1 MVWLVGGA
9 NEHRENNYFHSRRGI
24 CYCADRRVG
33 WRVDYAAPVYGR
45 ADWIT
50 GLTVAGV
57 FHKSPKSKNGALE
70 SRIGLKGLC
79 RKGAM
84 LLIVLVAYR
93 LDLMA
98 GLHGVLRTGAIVALV
113 CNEALSIL
121 ENVGLMGVTYPEI
134 IDRVIRQLLGEKTHK
149 ENDLPD

>member
-1 MVWLVGGA
+1 MNIEKTTVITAVSAFVTALIGKWDGA
-9 NEHRENNYFHSRRGI
+9 IITLLLFM
-24 CYCADRRVG
+24 A
-33 WRVDYAAPVYGR
+33 
-45 ADWIT
+45 ADWTT

-57 FHKSPKSKNGALE
+57 FHRFPKTETGALE

-79 RKGAM
+79 RKGSM
-84 LLIVLVAYR
+84 LLVVLVAYR

-121 ENVGLMGVTYPEI
+121 ENVSLMGVKYPAI
-134 IDRVIRQLLGEKTHK
+134 IDKVIRQLLGKK
-149 ENDLPD
+149 NDGN

>member
-1 MVWLVGGA
+1 MNIEKTTIFTAVGAFVTALIGEWDGALITLLLFMV
-9 NEHRENNYFHSRRGI
+9 
-24 CYCADRRVG
+24 
-33 WRVDYAAPVYGR
+33 

-98 GLHGVLRTGAIVALV
+98 GLHGVLRTAAIGGTCL
-113 CNEALSIL
+113 
-121 ENVGLMGVTYPEI
+121 
-134 IDRVIRQLLGEKTHK
+134 
-149 ENDLPD
+149 

>member
-1 MVWLVGGA
+1 MNIEKTTFITAVGAFVTALIGEWDGALITLLLFMV
-9 NEHRENNYFHSRRGI
+9 
-24 CYCADRRVG
+24 
-33 WRVDYAAPVYGR
+33 

-98 GLHGVLRTGAIVALV
+98 GLHGVLRTATIVALA

-121 ENVGLMGVTYPEI
+121 ENVGLMGVKYPAI
-134 IDRVIRQLLGEKTHK
+134 IDRAIRQLLGNNTEKKDK
-149 ENDLPD
+149 E

>member
-1 MVWLVGGA
+1 MA
-9 NEHRENNYFHSRRGI
+9 
-24 CYCADRRVG
+24 
-33 WRVDYAAPVYGR
+33 

-84 LLIVLVAYR
+84 LLCVLVAYR

-98 GLHGVLRTGAIVALV
+98 GLHGVLGQQP
-113 CNEALSIL
+113 LS
-121 ENVGLMGVTYPEI
+121 
-134 IDRVIRQLLGEKTHK
+134 RLLAMKHCQFWRMS
-149 ENDLPD
+149 D

>member
-1 MVWLVGGA
+1 MTALIGEWDGA
-9 NEHRENNYFHSRRGI
+9 LITLLLFM
-24 CYCADRRVG
+24 A
-33 WRVDYAAPVYGR
+33 

-57 FHKSPKSKNGALE
+57 FHRSPKSRNGALE

-84 LLIVLVAYR
+84 LLVVLIAYR

-98 GLHGVLRTGAIVALV
+98 GLHGVLRTAAIGALV
-113 CNEALSIL
+113 CNEALSVL
-121 ENVGLMGVTYPEI
+121 ENVGLMGVKYPEI
-134 IDRVIRQLLGEKTHK
+134 INRVIRQLLGEKSGSGK
-149 ENDLPD
+149 KDLPE

>member
-1 MVWLVGGA
+1 MNIEKTTFITAVRAFVTALIGEWDGA
-9 NEHRENNYFHSRRGI
+9 IITLLLFMT
-24 CYCADRRVG
+24 
-33 WRVDYAAPVYGR
+33 

-50 GLTVAGV
+50 GLTVAGI
-57 FHKSPKSKNGALE
+57 FNRSPKSKNGALE
-70 SRIGLKGLC
+70 SRVGLKGLC

-98 GLHGVLRTGAIVALV
+98 GLHSVLRTAAIVALV

-121 ENVGLMGVTYPEI
+121 ENVGLMGVEYPAI
-134 IDRVIRQLLGEKTHK
+134 IDRVIRQLLGEKTDK
-149 ENDLPD
+149 EKDLPD

>member
-1 MVWLVGGA
+1 MA
-9 NEHRENNYFHSRRGI
+9 
-24 CYCADRRVG
+24 
-33 WRVDYAAPVYGR
+33 

-149 ENDLPD
+149 EKDLPD

>member
-1 MVWLVGGA
+1 MNFEKTTVLTALGAFGVALVGEWDGA
-9 NEHRENNYFHSRRGI
+9 ILTLLLFM
-24 CYCADRRVG
+24 A
-33 WRVDYAAPVYGR
+33 

-57 FHKSPKSKNGALE
+57 FNRSPKTATGGLE

-84 LLIVLVAYR
+84 LLVVLVAYR

-121 ENVGLMGVTYPEI
+121 ENVSLMGVKYPAL
-134 IDRVIRQLLGEKTHK
+134 IDKVIRQLLGKK
-149 ENDLPD
+149 NDEV

>member
-1 MVWLVGGA
+1 MNIEKASFITAVGAFVTALIGEWDGALLTLLLFMV
-9 NEHRENNYFHSRRGI
+9 
-24 CYCADRRVG
+24 
-33 WRVDYAAPVYGR
+33 

-57 FHKSPKSKNGALE
+57 FHRSPKSRNGALE

-84 LLIVLVAYR
+84 LLVVLVAYR

-98 GLHGVLRTGAIVALV
+98 GLHGVLRTGAIIALSG
-113 CNEALSIL
+113 NEALSIL
-121 ENVGLMGVTYPEI
+121 ENVSLMGIKYPAL
-134 IDRVIRQLLGEKTHK
+134 IDKVIRQLLGKDKQE
-149 ENDLPD
+149 

>member
-1 MVWLVGGA
+1 MV
-9 NEHRENNYFHSRRGI
+9 
-24 CYCADRRVG
+24 
-33 WRVDYAAPVYGR
+33 

-57 FHKSPKSKNGALE
+57 FHHSPKTESGALE

-84 LLIVLVAYR
+84 LLVVLVAYR

-98 GLHGVLRTGAIVALV
+98 GLHGVLRTGAIIALS

-121 ENVGLMGVTYPEI
+121 ENVSLMGVKYPSV
-134 IDRVIRQLLGEKTHK
+134 IDRVIRQLLGRK
-149 ENDLPD
+149 NDEI

>member
-1 MVWLVGGA
+1 MNIEKTTVITAVSAFVTALIGKWDGA
-9 NEHRENNYFHSRRGI
+9 IITLLLFM
-24 CYCADRRVG
+24 A
-33 WRVDYAAPVYGR
+33 

-57 FHKSPKSKNGALE
+57 FKKSPKSETGALE
-70 SRIGLKGLC
+70 SRVGLKGLC

-84 LLIVLVAYR
+84 LLIVIIAYR

-98 GLHGVLRTGAIVALV
+98 GLHGVLRTGAIIALA

-121 ENVGLMGVTYPEI
+121 ENVSLMGVKYPAL
-134 IDRVIRQLLGEKTHK
+134 IDKVIRQLLGK
-149 ENDLPD
+149 ENDEV

>member
-1 MVWLVGGA
+1 MNIEKTTVITAVSAFVTALIGKWDGA
-9 NEHRENNYFHSRRGI
+9 ILTLLLFM
-24 CYCADRRVG
+24 A
-33 WRVDYAAPVYGR
+33 
-45 ADWIT
+45 ADWTT

-57 FHKSPKSKNGALE
+57 FHRSPKTETGALE

-79 RKGAM
+79 RKGSM
-84 LLIVLVAYR
+84 LLVVLVAYR

-121 ENVGLMGVTYPEI
+121 ENVSLMGVKYPAI
-134 IDRVIRQLLGEKTHK
+134 IDKVIRQLLGKK
-149 ENDLPD
+149 NDGN

>member
-1 MVWLVGGA
+1 MNIEKTTVITAVSAFVTALIGKWDGA
-9 NEHRENNYFHSRRGI
+9 IITLLLFM
-24 CYCADRRVG
+24 A
-33 WRVDYAAPVYGR
+33 

-57 FHKSPKSKNGALE
+57 FNRSPKTATGGLE

-84 LLIVLVAYR
+84 LLVVLVAYR

-113 CNEALSIL
+113 CNEAISIL
-121 ENVGLMGVTYPEI
+121 ENVSLMGVKYPAL
-134 IDRVIRQLLGEKTHK
+134 IDKVIRQLLGK
-149 ENDLPD
+149 ENDEV

>member
-1 MVWLVGGA
+1 MNMNIEKASFITAVGAFITALIG
-9 NEHRENNYFHSRRGI
+9 
-24 CYCADRRVG
+24 G
-33 WRVDYAAPVYGR
+33 WDAAIITLIIFMA
-45 ADWIT
+45 ADWTT

-57 FHKSPKSKNGALE
+57 FHRSPKTETGALE

-79 RKGAM
+79 RKGSM
-84 LLIVLVAYR
+84 LLVVLVAYR

-121 ENVGLMGVTYPEI
+121 ENVSLMGVKYPAI
-134 IDRVIRQLLGEKTHK
+134 IDKVIRQLLGKK
-149 ENDLPD
+149 NDGN